1 VLGLE
6 VAPELVVFDLDAE
19 VGQQPPNEAGV
30 LDLSIVPGAQKSG
43 SYSSRKCS
51 VRASTSGRP
60 SRPIAAR
67 PARWPA
73 LTRAGE

>member
-6 VAPELVVFDLDAE
+6 VAPELVVVDLDAE
-19 VGQQPPNEAGV
+19 VGKQPTNEAGV
-30 LDLSIVPGAQKSG
+30 LSSIVPGAQKSG

-73 LTRAGE
+73 LTSSGE